1 MEGMAMIIA
10 VIAVIIAIVAMGQ
23 ANKANRR
30 LNEIEGRY
38 IKQLERQAERVS
50 RDVASD
56 HKPGVA

>member
-30 LNEIEGRY
+30 LNELEGRY
-38 IKQLERQAERVS
+38 IKQLERQAER
-50 RDVASD
+50 
-56 HKPGVA
+56 G